1 MAQAA
6 AGLLLTEEHDDNR
19 DPLSKEIAGV
29 VTAFARRMRESDLT
43 TNKT

>member
-6 AGLLLTEEHDDNR
+6 SGLLLAEQHNDNR
-19 DPLSKEIAGV
+19 SPLSKEIAGV
-29 VTAFARRMRESDLT
+29 VTAFARRMRESHLT

>member
-6 AGLLLTEEHDDNR
+6 SALLLTEEHDDNR

-29 VTAFARRMRESDLT
+29 VTAFARRMRESHLT